1 MVVPFA
7 VTSTGAPLAE
17 DAERIAQATET
28 SVAAVSPIISD
39 PPVKVLFSD
48 ITEYGFR
55 GKAIATIEDPALV
68 AAAID
73 AAVRAIAPLTR

>member
-1 MVVPFA
+1 MVPFA
-7 VTSTGAPLAE
+7 ITSTEKPLAE

-28 SVAAVSPIISD
+28 AVRAVSPIVSD
-39 PPVKVLFSD
+39 PPVKVFFSD

-55 GKAIATIEDPALV
+55 GKVILRIEDPELV

-73 AAVRAIAPLTR
+73 AAVRAIAPFTR